1 MNELLNTN
9 NKIQSFYKNN
19 PKINFEEINLLFIEL
34 YNNNEINFQE
44 QLINFINMYKSEIGE
59 NLLGKILNKL
69 NPTSEIIIN
78 NDDQICCNY
87 ILKRFNKS
95 TILIESKECENNI
108 NNTISDFFIETIKKQ
123 NTSGI
128 FISQHSGILNKS
140 NFLIEVYNENII
152 VYIQYCKYDPEKIK
166 NAIEIIDN
174 LYDKLK
180 QIKKDNIHFIDKE
193 TLNEINSE
201 YLLFQTKKD
210 NIINLIHE
218 YNNNII
224 KQIECINFN
233 CLDKYLFSKIDT
245 NKTVGIYTCNICNTY
260 TSNKLK
266 GISAHKRGCKK
277 KIVS

>member
-1 MNELLNTN
+1 MGLFSVF
-9 NKIQSFYKNN
+9 KSF
-19 PKINFEEINLLFIEL
+19 
-34 YNNNEINFQE
+34 
-44 QLINFINMYKSEIGE
+44 
-59 NLLGKILNKL
+59 
-69 NPTSEIIIN
+69 
-78 NDDQICCNY
+78 
-87 ILKRFNKS
+87 
-95 TILIESKECENNI
+95 
-108 NNTISDFFIETIKKQ
+108 
-123 NTSGI
+123 
-128 FISQHSGILNKS
+128 
-140 NFLIEVYNENII
+140 FL
-152 VYIQYCKYDPEKIK
+152 
-166 NAIEIIDN
+166 
-174 LYDKLK
+174 
-180 QIKKDNIHFIDKE
+180 DKE

-233 CLDKYLFSKIDT
+233 CLNKYLFSKIDT